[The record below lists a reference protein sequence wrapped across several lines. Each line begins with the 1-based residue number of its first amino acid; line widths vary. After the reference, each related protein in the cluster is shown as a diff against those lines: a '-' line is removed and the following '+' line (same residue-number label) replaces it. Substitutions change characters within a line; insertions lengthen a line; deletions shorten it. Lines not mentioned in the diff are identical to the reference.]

1 MSLNVFLGE
10 IDVQSESMV
19 ASYHDMIEA
28 MEGLMRAVN
37 EFAFDRELQGKTYDS
52 AKQYF
57 AATYRP
63 LAQGM
68 ICLCEELIRQNQAF
82 PQKFRADVAT
92 TDMIE
97 QEVRDQIRQLDT
109 QIQDIEKLSNSVVGM
124 ALITPIF
131 VDLKQKLQEKLEA
144 LYQFDAET
152 ATSFDRAMDLTT
164 NIVQGLAEIDSDK
177 AFQAKTGTFHMMGLN
192 MGWRSALQK
201 QWTAREE
208 AMAKLAKENE
218 TARLIK
224 AAEDG
229 PLPVISEG
237 NVAGFVTKDGKLD
250 GKATYDNAKW
260 QQAHVLAGMKNAI
273 FLIDMVAPIFDIYR
287 WKTGLDPITQE
298 KLSPFDQ
305 NEAAAFTALT
315 FIPFGKLG
323 KVAKAIKTSTRTDEF
338 KFLFEGV
345 GEIKQAD
352 NASKSTKFAKFM
364 KLDKIEVTFKRNP
377 KHDPEEFAR
386 QLADQEKGMN
396 ELTVSEY
403 LANREK
409 YLAQGRA
416 LEGNVAQRAAR
427 EEALSDKITEF
438 MEKGYS
444 FDGAEMEAAKWLE
457 NQAALHNPDQIAGGN
472 PLNIGGLGNSAIN
485 SSIGSQWRYRID
497 IVDEQI
503 SAQIKN
509 IPKDKWNEI
518 LLNVKLRQ

>member
-10 IDVQSESMV
+10 IEAQSESMV

-92 TDMIE
+92 TDVIE
-97 QEVRDQIRQLDT
+97 NEVRDQIRQLDT
-109 QIQDIEKLSNSVVGM
+109 QIQDIEKLSNNVVGM

-177 AFQAKTGTFHMMGLN
+177 AFQAKTGTFHTMGLN
-192 MGWRSALQK
+192 MTWRSALQK

-229 PLPVISEG
+229 PLPVIPEG

-323 KVAKAIKTSTRTDEF
+323 KAAKAIKASTRTDEF

-345 GEIKQAD
+345 GEIKQAE
-352 NASKSTKFAKFM
+352 NASKATKFVKFM

-416 LEGNVAQRAAR
+416 LEGDAAQKLARQETLKDKVAELRKQGLSRI
-427 EEALSDKITEF
+427 EAQKKADEWMK
-438 MEKGYS
+438 M
-444 FDGAEMEAAKWLE
+444 
-457 NQAALHNPDQIAGGN
+457 QAALHNPDQIAGGN
-472 PLNIGGLGNSAIN
+472 PLNIGGLGDRKVN
-485 SSIGSQWRYRID
+485 SSIGSQWKYRIEV
-497 IVDEQI
+497 VDEQI
-503 SAQIKN
+503 RLASKKMTKSELEN
-509 IPKDKWNEI
+509 TY
-518 LLNVKLRQ
+518 LNVRLVH

>member
-10 IDVQSESMV
+10 IEAQSDSMV

-68 ICLCEELIRQNQAF
+68 ICLCEELIRQNQVF
-82 PQKFRADVAT
+82 PQKFQADVAT
-92 TDMIE
+92 TDVIE
-97 QEVRDQIRQLDT
+97 DEIRNQIRQLDG
-109 QIQDIEKLSNSVVGM
+109 QIQDIEKLSNNVVGM
-124 ALITPIF
+124 TLITPIF
-131 VDLKQKLQEKLEA
+131 VDLKRKLQEELEA
-144 LYQFDAET
+144 LYRFDAET
-152 ATSFDRAMDLTT
+152 ATSFDRAMDLTA
-164 NIVQGLAEIDSDK
+164 NIVRGLAEIDSDK
-177 AFQAKTGTFHMMGLN
+177 AFQAKTGTFNMMGLN
-192 MGWRSALQK
+192 MAWRSALQK

-208 AMAKLAKENE
+208 TIAKLAKDNE

-224 AAEDG
+224 VAENG
-229 PLPVISEG
+229 PLPVIPEG
-237 NVAGFVTKDGKLD
+237 NVAGFVTKDGELD

-260 QQAHVLAGMKNAI
+260 QQAHVLIGMKNAI

-298 KLSPFDQ
+298 KLSPFEQ
-305 NEAAAFTALT
+305 NEAAAFTALN

-323 KVAKAIKTSTRTDEF
+323 KAAKAIKASTRTDEF
-338 KFLFEGV
+338 KFIFEGV
-345 GEIKQAD
+345 GEIKQAE
-352 NASKSTKFAKFM
+352 NASKATKIAKLM
-364 KLDKIEVTFKRNP
+364 KLDKIEVTFNHNP
-377 KHDPEEFAR
+377 KHDPAEFAR

-416 LEGNVAQRAAR
+416 LEGNAAQKIAR
-427 EEALSDKITEF
+427 ENQYLDKVNELRRSGMTLESAEKEASAWISGK
-438 MEKGYS
+438 
-444 FDGAEMEAAKWLE
+444 
-457 NQAALHNPDQIAGGN
+457 AALHNPDQVAGGN
-472 PLNIGGLGNSAIN
+472 PLKIDGLGDKRIN
-485 SSIGSQWRYRID
+485 SSIGAQWKYRID
-497 IVDEQI
+497 AVDEQI
-503 SAQIKN
+503 LELTKN
-509 IPKDKWNEI
+509 MDKETKANTK
-518 LLNVKLRQ
+518 LNVRLKF

>member
-1 MSLNVFLGE
+1 MKIS
-10 IDVQSESMV
+10 
-19 ASYHDMIEA
+19 
-28 MEGLMRAVN
+28 
-37 EFAFDRELQGKTYDS
+37 
-52 AKQYF
+52 
-57 AATYRP
+57 
-63 LAQGM
+63 
-68 ICLCEELIRQNQAF
+68 
-82 PQKFRADVAT
+82 
-92 TDMIE
+92 
-97 QEVRDQIRQLDT
+97 DT
-109 QIQDIEKLSNSVVGM
+109 
-124 ALITPIF
+124 
-131 VDLKQKLQEKLEA
+131 
-144 LYQFDAET
+144 
-152 ATSFDRAMDLTT
+152 
-164 NIVQGLAEIDSDK
+164 
-177 AFQAKTGTFHMMGLN
+177 
-192 MGWRSALQK
+192 
-201 QWTAREE
+201 
-208 AMAKLAKENE
+208 
-218 TARLIK
+218 
-224 AAEDG
+224 
-229 PLPVISEG
+229 
-237 NVAGFVTKDGKLD
+237 AGGKLD

-323 KVAKAIKTSTRTDEF
+323 KAAKAIKASTRTDEF

-416 LEGNVAQRAAR
+416 LEGNPAQQVAR
-427 EEALSDKITEF
+427 ERAYTEKVTELQERGLTIT
-438 MEKGYS
+438 
-444 FDGAEMEAAKWLE
+444 AAKKQAKEWMDT
-457 NQAALHNPDQIAGGN
+457 QAALHNPDQIAGGKA
-472 PLNIGGLGNSAIN
+472 LNIGGLGDRRIN

-497 IVDEQI
+497 IVDEKINQMI
-503 SAQIKN
+503 GQ
-509 IPKDKWNEI
+509 IPKENWKDTY
-518 LLNVKLRQ
+518 LNVSLKQ

>member
-10 IDVQSESMV
+10 IDAQSESMV

-92 TDMIE
+92 MDVIE
-97 QEVRDQIRQLDT
+97 HEVRDQIRQLDT
-109 QIQDIEKLSNSVVGM
+109 QIQDIEKLSNNVVGM

-131 VDLKQKLQEKLEA
+131 VDLKRKLQEKLEA

-177 AFQAKTGTFHMMGLN
+177 AFQAKTGTFHTMGLN
-192 MGWRSALQK
+192 MAWRSALQK

-229 PLPVISEG
+229 PLPVIPEG

-323 KVAKAIKTSTRTDEF
+323 KVAKAIKTSIRTDEF

-345 GEIKQAD
+345 DEIKQAE
-352 NASKSTKFAKFM
+352 NASKATKMAKFM
-364 KLDKIEVTFKRNP
+364 KLDRIEVTFKRNP

-416 LEGNVAQRAAR
+416 IEGDAAQKLARQETLKDKVAELRKQGLSRI
-427 EEALSDKITEF
+427 EAQKKADEWMK
-438 MEKGYS
+438 M
-444 FDGAEMEAAKWLE
+444 
-457 NQAALHNPDQIAGGN
+457 QAALHNPDQIAGGN
-472 PLNIGGLGNSAIN
+472 PLNIGGLGDRKVN
-485 SSIGSQWRYRID
+485 SSIGSQWKYRIEV
-497 IVDEQI
+497 VDEQI
-503 SAQIKN
+503 RLASKKMTKSELEN
-509 IPKDKWNEI
+509 TY
-518 LLNVKLRQ
+518 LNVRLVH

>member
-1 MSLNVFLGE
+1 MSLNVFLSE
-10 IDVQSESMV
+10 IDAQSESMV

-28 MEGLMRAVN
+28 MEGLMRAVS

-92 TDMIE
+92 TDVIE
-97 QEVRDQIRQLDT
+97 HEVRDQIRQLDH
-109 QIQDIEKLSNSVVGM
+109 QIQDIEKLSNNVVGM

-144 LYQFDAET
+144 LYQFDTEA

-164 NIVQGLAEIDSDK
+164 NIVQGLAEIDNDK
-177 AFQAKTGTFHMMGLN
+177 AFQAKTGTFHTMGLN
-192 MGWRSALQK
+192 MTWRSALQK

-229 PLPVISEG
+229 PLPVIPEG

-323 KVAKAIKTSTRTDEF
+323 KVAKAIKASTRTDEF

-345 GEIKQAD
+345 DEIKQAE
-352 NASKSTKFAKFM
+352 NASKSAKFAKFM

-416 LEGNVAQRAAR
+416 IEGDAAQKLARQETLKDKVAELRKQGLSRI
-427 EEALSDKITEF
+427 EAQKKADEWMK
-438 MEKGYS
+438 M
-444 FDGAEMEAAKWLE
+444 
-457 NQAALHNPDQIAGGN
+457 QAALHNPDQIAGGN
-472 PLNIGGLGNSAIN
+472 PLNIGGLGDRKVN
-485 SSIGSQWRYRID
+485 SSIGSQWKYRIEV
-497 IVDEQI
+497 VDEQI
-503 SAQIKN
+503 RLASKKMTKSELEN
-509 IPKDKWNEI
+509 TY
-518 LLNVKLRQ
+518 LNVRLVH

>member
-92 TDMIE
+92 TDVIE
-97 QEVRDQIRQLDT
+97 HEVRDQIRQLDT
-109 QIQDIEKLSNSVVGM
+109 QIQDIEKLSNNVVGM

-144 LYQFDAET
+144 LYQFDTET

-192 MGWRSALQK
+192 MAWRSALQK

-229 PLPVISEG
+229 PLPVIPEG

-323 KVAKAIKTSTRTDEF
+323 KAAKAIKASTRTDEF

-345 GEIKQAD
+345 DEIKQAE
-352 NASKSTKFAKFM
+352 NASKATKMAKFM
-364 KLDKIEVTFKRNP
+364 KLDRIEVTFKRNP

-416 LEGNVAQRAAR
+416 LEGNPAQQVAR
-427 EEALSDKITEF
+427 ERAYTEKVTELQERGLTIT
-438 MEKGYS
+438 
-444 FDGAEMEAAKWLE
+444 AAKKQAKEWMDT
-457 NQAALHNPDQIAGGN
+457 QAALHNPDQIAGGKA
-472 PLNIGGLGNSAIN
+472 LNIGGLGDRRIN

-497 IVDEQI
+497 IVDEKINQMI
-503 SAQIKN
+503 GQ
-509 IPKDKWNEI
+509 IPKENWKDTY
-518 LLNVKLRQ
+518 LNVSLKQ

>member
-10 IDVQSESMV
+10 IDAQSESMV

-28 MEGLMRAVN
+28 MEGLRRAVN

-92 TDMIE
+92 TDVIE
-97 QEVRDQIRQLDT
+97 NEVRDQIRQLDT
-109 QIQDIEKLSNSVVGM
+109 QIQDIEKLSNNVVGM

-152 ATSFDRAMDLTT
+152 ATSFDRAMDLTA

-177 AFQAKTGTFHMMGLN
+177 AFQAKTGTFHTMGLN
-192 MGWRSALQK
+192 MTWRSALQK

-229 PLPVISEG
+229 PLPVIPEG

-273 FLIDMVAPIFDIYR
+273 FLIDMITPIFDIYR
-287 WKTGLDPITQE
+287 WRTGLDPITKE
-298 KLSPFDQ
+298 PLSEFEQ
-305 NEAAAFTALT
+305 STAAGFTVLN

-323 KVAKAIKTSTRTDEF
+323 KTAKAIKASTRTEEF

-345 GEIKQAD
+345 EKIKQAD
-352 NASKSTKFAKFM
+352 NMSKLAERASKLTFKNIEGYVKGSKSFDSVIDDYAKVYADKIQSNQPWSWGEDIAGSEALTLKQKRLIKEQATANGYIPKVEVAKTDGLRYGYADFAKAGVVE
-364 KLDKIEVTFKRNP
+364 KTVYL
-377 KHDPEEFAR
+377 PES
-386 QLADQEKGMN
+386 LWKM
-396 ELTVSEY
+396 
-403 LANREK
+403 
-409 YLAQGRA
+409 
-416 LEGNVAQRAAR
+416 
-427 EEALSDKITEF
+427 SDKEQF
-438 MEKGYS
+438 Q
-444 FDGAEMEAAKWLE
+444 WLD
-457 NQAALHNPDQIAGGN
+457 NS
-472 PLNIGGLGNSAIN
+472 IGGHREGVTWHHTEIPGKMELVEYGIH
-485 SSIGSQWRYRID
+485 
-497 IVDEQI
+497 
-503 SAQIKN
+503 N
-509 IPKDKWNEI
+509 ITPHNGGRTTGMWADAP
-518 LLNVKLRQ
+518 R

>member
-10 IDVQSESMV
+10 IDAQSESMV

-92 TDMIE
+92 TDVIE
-97 QEVRDQIRQLDT
+97 NEVRDQIRQLDT
-109 QIQDIEKLSNSVVGM
+109 QIQDIEKLSNNVVGM

-152 ATSFDRAMDLTT
+152 ATSFDRAMDLTK
-164 NIVQGLAEIDSDK
+164 NIVQGLAEIDNDK
-177 AFQAKTGTFHMMGLN
+177 AFQAKTGTFHTMGLN
-192 MGWRSALQK
+192 MTWRSALQK

-229 PLPVISEG
+229 PLPVIPEG

-323 KVAKAIKTSTRTDEF
+323 KVAKAIKVSTRTDEF

-416 LEGNVAQRAAR
+416 IEGDAAQKLARQETLKDKVAELRKQGLSRI
-427 EEALSDKITEF
+427 EAQKKADEWMK
-438 MEKGYS
+438 M
-444 FDGAEMEAAKWLE
+444 
-457 NQAALHNPDQIAGGN
+457 QAALHNPDQIAGGN
-472 PLNIGGLGNSAIN
+472 PLNIGGLGDRKVN
-485 SSIGSQWRYRID
+485 SSIGSQWKYRIEV
-497 IVDEQI
+497 VDEQI
-503 SAQIKN
+503 RLASKKMTKSELEN
-509 IPKDKWNEI
+509 TY
-518 LLNVKLRQ
+518 LNVRLVH

>member
-92 TDMIE
+92 MDVIE
-97 QEVRDQIRQLDT
+97 HEVRDQIRQLDT
-109 QIQDIEKLSNSVVGM
+109 QIQDIEKLSNNVVGM

-131 VDLKQKLQEKLEA
+131 VDLKRKLQEKLEA

-192 MGWRSALQK
+192 MAWRSALQK

-229 PLPVISEG
+229 PLPVIPEG

-323 KVAKAIKTSTRTDEF
+323 KAAKAIKASTRTDEF

-345 GEIKQAD
+345 DEIKQAE
-352 NASKSTKFAKFM
+352 NASKATKMAKFM
-364 KLDKIEVTFKRNP
+364 KLDRIEVTFKRNP

-416 LEGNVAQRAAR
+416 LEGNPAQQVAR
-427 EEALSDKITEF
+427 ERAYTEKVTELQERGLTIT
-438 MEKGYS
+438 
-444 FDGAEMEAAKWLE
+444 AAKKQAKEWMDT
-457 NQAALHNPDQIAGGN
+457 QAALHNPDQIAGGKA
-472 PLNIGGLGNSAIN
+472 LNIGGLGDRRIN

-497 IVDEQI
+497 IVDEKINQMI
-503 SAQIKN
+503 GQ
-509 IPKDKWNEI
+509 IPKENWKDTY
-518 LLNVKLRQ
+518 LNVSLKQ

>member
-92 TDMIE
+92 TDVIE
-97 QEVRDQIRQLDT
+97 HEVRDQIRQLDT
-109 QIQDIEKLSNSVVGM
+109 QIQDIEKLSNNVVGM

-144 LYQFDAET
+144 LYQFDTET

-177 AFQAKTGTFHMMGLN
+177 AFQAKTGTFHTMGLN
-192 MGWRSALQK
+192 MAWRSALQK

-229 PLPVISEG
+229 PLPVIPEG

-416 LEGNVAQRAAR
+416 LEGNVIQQATR
-427 EEALSDKITEF
+427 EESFTRKVNELRKSGISLTEAR
-438 MEKGYS
+438 KQ
-444 FDGAEMEAAKWLE
+444 AKNWMDT
-457 NQAALHNPDQIAGGN
+457 QAALHNPDQIAGGN
-472 PLNIGGLGNSAIN
+472 PLNIGGLGDKRIN
-485 SSIGSQWRYRID
+485 SSIGSQWKYRID

-503 SAQIKN
+503 NQMISQ
-509 IPKDKWNEI
+509 IPKAQWKDI
-518 LLNVKLRQ
+518 YLNVSLKH

>member
-10 IDVQSESMV
+10 IEAQSESMV
-19 ASYHDMIEA
+19 ASYHDMKEA

-37 EFAFDRELQGKTYDS
+37 EFAFDRDLQGKTYDS

-92 TDMIE
+92 TDVIE
-97 QEVRDQIRQLDT
+97 DEIRNQIRQLDG
-109 QIQDIEKLSNSVVGM
+109 QIQDIERLSNNVVGM

-131 VDLKQKLQEKLEA
+131 VDLKRKLQEKLEA
-144 LYQFDAET
+144 LYRFDAET
-152 ATSFDRAMDLTT
+152 ATSFDRAMDLTA
-164 NIVQGLAEIDSDK
+164 NIVRGLAEIDSDK
-177 AFQAKTGTFHMMGLN
+177 AFQAKTGTFNMMGLN
-192 MGWRSALQK
+192 MAWRSALQK

-208 AMAKLAKENE
+208 AIAKLAKDNE

-224 AAEDG
+224 SAENG
-229 PLPVISEG
+229 PLPVIPEG

-250 GKATYDNAKW
+250 GQATYDNAKW

-287 WKTGLDPITQE
+287 WKVGLDPITQE
-298 KLSPFDQ
+298 KLSPFEQ

-323 KVAKAIKTSTRTDEF
+323 KAAKAIKASTRTDEF

-345 GEIKQAD
+345 GEIKQAE
-352 NASKSTKFAKFM
+352 NASKATKIVKLM

-377 KHDPEEFAR
+377 KHDPAEFAR

-416 LEGNVAQRAAR
+416 LEGNAAQKLARQETLKDKVAELRKHGLSR
-427 EEALSDKITEF
+427 TEAQKQADEWMK
-438 MEKGYS
+438 M
-444 FDGAEMEAAKWLE
+444 
-457 NQAALHNPDQIAGGN
+457 QAALHNPDQIAGGD
-472 PLNIGGLGNSAIN
+472 PLNIGGLGDSKIN
-485 SSIGSQWRYRID
+485 SSIGSQWKYRIEV
-497 IVDEQI
+497 VDEQI
-503 SAQIKN
+503 RLASKKMTKSELEN
-509 IPKDKWNEI
+509 TY
-518 LLNVKLRQ
+518 LNVRLVH

>member
-1 MSLNVFLGE
+1 MHNRRAW
-10 IDVQSESMV
+10 V

-92 TDMIE
+92 TDVIE
-97 QEVRDQIRQLDT
+97 NEVRDQIRQLDT
-109 QIQDIEKLSNSVVGM
+109 QIQDIEKLSNNVVGM

-152 ATSFDRAMDLTT
+152 ATSFDRAMDLTA

-177 AFQAKTGTFHMMGLN
+177 AFQAKTGTFHTMGLN
-192 MGWRSALQK
+192 MAWRSSLQK

-229 PLPVISEG
+229 PLPVIPEG
-237 NVAGFVTKDGKLD
+237 NVAGFVKKDGKLD

-323 KVAKAIKTSTRTDEF
+323 KVAKAIKVSTRTDEF

-416 LEGNVAQRAAR
+416 LEGNPAQQVAR
-427 EEALSDKITEF
+427 ERAYTEKVNELQERGLTIT
-438 MEKGYS
+438 
-444 FDGAEMEAAKWLE
+444 AAKKQAKEWMDT
-457 NQAALHNPDQIAGGN
+457 QAALHNPDQIAGGKA
-472 PLNIGGLGNSAIN
+472 LNIGGLGDRRIN

-497 IVDEQI
+497 IVDEKINQMI
-503 SAQIKN
+503 GQ
-509 IPKDKWNEI
+509 IPKENWKDTY
-518 LLNVKLRQ
+518 LNVSLKQ